1 MADRSTSVALNNVL
15 ASDAEQTS
23 NISTVAVGDPNTW
36 FAQGNQLPTENIAF
50 IAFEDVTEEFFER
63 VKPKAVF
70 SPVLASGFDCIE
82 LAVTLRNIGFSG
94 SYRAL
99 SSNLPKPEL
108 IEREV
113 SQMCPRIDFA
123 ILMTH

>member
-1 MADRSTSVALNNVL
+1 MAVRSTSASMRSVL
-15 ASDAEQTS
+15 ANDADQTS
-23 NISTVAVGDPNTW
+23 NISAIAVGDPNTW
-36 FAQGNQLPTENIAF
+36 SEKGNQLPTENIAF

-82 LAVTLRNIGFSG
+82 LAVTLHNIGFSG

-99 SSNLPKPEL
+99 GSNLPKPEL

-113 SQMCPRIDFA
+113 TQICPRIDFA
-123 ILMTH
+123 ILMTQ